1 VLCTSSTVAYDTEQS
16 GWLTFESLL
25 EPSNFRE
32 SIGNGDAGRHVIV
45 DVGAIVAFDGHQVSL
60 LGLGVD
66 GEVLALTNLHG
77 SLIAGRL

>member
-1 VLCTSSTVAYDTEQS
+1 MLYTSFTVAYNTEQS
-16 GWLTFESLL
+16 GWLTFETLM

-32 SIGNGDAGRHVIV
+32 SVGNGDVGRHVIV

-66 GEVLALTNLHG
+66 GEVLALMNLHG
-77 SLIAGRL
+77 WLLAGRL